1 MCLFLIGVVQRGV
14 GMGEVPTVKISGM
27 STLTTF
33 ILCALHCSYELR
45 GLFQQTTFCCIII

>member
-1 MCLFLIGVVQRGV
+1 MLVLNRGGAEGV

-33 ILCALHCSYELR
+33 IPCALHCNYELR
-45 GLFQQTTFCCIII
+45 GLFQQATFCCIII